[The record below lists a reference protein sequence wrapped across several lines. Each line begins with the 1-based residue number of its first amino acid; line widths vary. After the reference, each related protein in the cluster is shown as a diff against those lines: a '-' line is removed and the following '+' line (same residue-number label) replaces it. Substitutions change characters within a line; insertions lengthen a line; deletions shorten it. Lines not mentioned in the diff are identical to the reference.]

1 MNLED
6 IRNIDYL
13 LGLLNSNYLEWSPV
27 KKEDFQMKNFDVIRY
42 HKEICALLP
51 EMTNPESNIY
61 LKNATDKDLIEVA
74 STYSRIHEETKSYM
88 MPTGEVGRDGQEK
101 FERTEASRSEQDQ
114 LIKMAVEAHGK
125 KKPIT
130 IASLLGE
137 LRKNKSPK
145 INYQAVQDAS
155 RILDNLEVKK
165 DVETISKSSHD
176 IEEER

>member
-1 MNLED
+1 MNLEK
-6 IRNIDYL
+6 ISSLDYL
-13 LGLLNSNYLEWSPV
+13 LELLNSNYLEWSPV

-51 EMTNPESNIY
+51 EMINPESSLF
-61 LKNATDKDLIEVA
+61 LKDATDKDLVEFA

-101 FERTEASRSEQDQ
+101 YENTKASREEQDQ
-114 LIKMAVEAHGK
+114 LIKMTVEELNK

-130 IASLLGE
+130 IASILGE
-137 LRKNKSPK
+137 LRKNKSPQL
-145 INYQAVQDAS
+145 NYQAIQDAS

-165 DVETISKSSHD
+165 DVETSSKSSHD